1 MNFTKELS
9 LWHVIS
15 MVLIAAGYLYHFT
28 VFKTSIEQ
36 SYLNMEQR
44 TTKLE
49 RQMEDFDTFEQSF
62 AAMKVE
68 VHETRKDVE
77 EIKKK
82 LSELIQSLRPP
93 RDWRPAPLRR

>member
-1 MNFTKELS
+1 MSFNKELS

-15 MVLIAAGYLYHFT
+15 LVLIAAGYLYHFT

-36 SYLNMEQR
+36 NMQYMDERAARLEQ
-44 TTKLE
+44 K
-49 RQMEDFDTFEQSF
+49 MEDFDTFKQSF

-77 EIKKK
+77 EIKMK
-82 LSELIQSLRPP
+82 LDELIRSLRPP
-93 RDWRPAPLRR
+93 RDWRPAP